1 MATTDLTTN
10 TPTGYQAGGRVN
22 GLNCGSHHS
31 RTEAFP
37 VMDVSANLVSDIM
50 LKPSGDATSPT
61 STTPNDPIKKA
72 RLAWR
77 TRCDEQARR
86 AAARHR
92 RYMARLRAATLQRQR
107 DAARATRRAERRTA
121 ATKALTNNVEV
132 TRRRHRHVVLEIR
145 ARARE
150 RHACTKDT
158 RTRARVHKRHARAQ
172 GTRVEYTRGV
182 HTCGVHMRTPR
193 CMARVI
199 ALLLLALTATILTSC
214 DTTSPTTWICAPG
227 APRTSV
233 RGAPNCASHR
243 DTRRH
248 QRTREEPARCLAAHT
263 LGDGPTTHDTAH
275 AHARGHVTDASTA
288 GVSQALRL
296 SRHLTHT
303 KDTSALIDLPTH
315 AITGVSHVGRDIVN
329 VPVAASVDANAL
341 PTPTLLPHHRLR
353 ALSRRHGT
361 DTPNTIDLT
370 HWRAAT
376 PLRLTMAISRLYALY
391 ALYKC
396 PALTGAVADVLHR
409 ALDTDHFA
417 HAVERARANV
427 ASLLQCQ
434 LLRLRALGSFQSE
447 TSAWSKLYAEPHGS
461 ALALGYKPPP
471 DERTNAYGG
480 PHFANRRACGHYTL
494 AVTQALLRL
503 LFAKILDRHGLLYY
517 TTHARVANAVRDHGG
532 GATTSTGVT
541 SRTTATLPQTISLTC
556 PSSPRSSTTEIACV
570 GSSDASRHRHG
581 AASAKASHPMRS
593 TAYPRSRRTVGGS
606 TTTGYRLATSTTCRR
621 LPRPPRHKPP
631 PLAGTPQRRTA
642 TPASATRAATPR
654 TPPTKNSTTRRST
667 PRSREPSASATQA
680 QPTVTTRAEKC
691 RGGHCEAST
700 LPSDH

>member
-172 GTRVEYTRGV
+172 STRVEYTREV

-263 LGDGPTTHDTAH
+263 LGDGPTTRSTAH
-275 AHARGHVTDASTA
+275 AHARGHTTDASNA
-288 GVSQALRL
+288 GVSQTLRL
-296 SRHLTHT
+296 PRHLTHT

-517 TTHARVANAVRDHGG
+517 TTHARVANAVPRPWRWCNYVDWGDVANNGDVTPDDLIDVPVISSFVNNRDCLRGLVRRLSPSPWGG
-532 GATTSTGVT
+532 VGQGIPPNAACSVSTLTSDSGWLNYN
-541 SRTTATLPQTISLTC
+541 RLP
-556 PSSPRSSTTEIACV
+556 PSDVHHVPS
-570 GSSDASRHRHG
+570 
-581 AASAKASHPMRS
+581 
-593 TAYPRSRRTVGGS
+593 
-606 TTTGYRLATSTTCRR
+606 LATS
-621 LPRPPRHKPP
+621 
-631 PLAGTPQRRTA
+631 ATPQTTA
-642 TPASATRAATPR
+642 SRWHTPTAHSDTGLGDTSSDPANTSDEELDDAPVHPALKSLTWP
-654 TPPTKNSTTRRST
+654 TTSEAPPT
-667 PRSREPSASATQA
+667 
-680 QPTVTTRAEKC
+680 
-691 RGGHCEAST
+691 
-700 LPSDH
+700 